1 MARQTPTLARLAE
14 LAGISQMSASRAI
27 NDRHGVSEQTRDKV
41 LRIAAE
47 IGYVANRTAQKLS
60 GGRTR
65 IVGLLTP
72 VRQDQFVS
80 ELIIGSGRAAR
91 KAGYEM
97 LVYPVFDEE
106 RETHHNVLT
115 LLQQFSD
122 GLVAILPHDDAPYL
136 KALNEADIPVVVVD
150 QRGVFPQYPSVAS
163 DNYEGARLAVQHLVE
178 LGHTRIAFIS
188 GDERLTAAQ
197 DRARGF
203 NDAMR
208 QQGLRPE
215 ASLTAI
221 GRFSQVM
228 GFKAASHL
236 LKLKRPPTAIFAAN
250 DLSAFGAIAAAHELG
265 MRVPDDVSIIG
276 FDDVPM
282 ASQVYPPLT
291 TIRQPLQQMG
301 RSAVNILLARIAGI
315 ELPSDRITLPTDLI
329 LRNSTA
335 RPAEKRV
342 AQQR

>member
-1 MARQTPTLARLAE
+1 
-14 LAGISQMSASRAI
+14 
-27 NDRHGVSEQTRDKV
+27 
-41 LRIAAE
+41 
-47 IGYVANRTAQKLS
+47 
-60 GGRTR
+60 
-65 IVGLLTP
+65 
-72 VRQDQFVS
+72 
-80 ELIIGSGRAAR
+80 
-91 KAGYEM
+91 
-97 LVYPVFDEE
+97 
-106 RETHHNVLT
+106 
-115 LLQQFSD
+115 
-122 GLVAILPHDDAPYL
+122 
-136 KALNEADIPVVVVD
+136 
-150 QRGVFPQYPSVAS
+150 
-163 DNYEGARLAVQHLVE
+163 VQHLVA

-188 GDERLTAAQ
+188 GDERLTAAH

-221 GRFSQVM
+221 GRFSQAM
-228 GFKAASHL
+228 GFKAALHL

-265 MRVPDDVSIIG
+265 MRVPEDVSVIG

-315 ELPSDRITLPTDLI
+315 ESPSDRITLPTDLI
-329 LRNSTA
+329 LRSSTA
-335 RPAEKRV
+335 QPAAKRG
-342 AQQR
+342 AQR

>member
-1 MARQTPTLARLAE
+1 
-14 LAGISQMSASRAI
+14 
-27 NDRHGVSEQTRDKV
+27 
-41 LRIAAE
+41 
-47 IGYVANRTAQKLS
+47 
-60 GGRTR
+60 
-65 IVGLLTP
+65 
-72 VRQDQFVS
+72 
-80 ELIIGSGRAAR
+80 
-91 KAGYEM
+91 
-97 LVYPVFDEE
+97 
-106 RETHHNVLT
+106 VLT

-136 KALNEADIPVVVVD
+136 KALNEADVPVVVVD

-221 GRFSQVM
+221 GRFSQAM

-342 AQQR
+342 AQR